1 MVFQTHLDRIKL
13 RVKPPVTFGMHFPKN
28 SGNAGKRGGETHTDE
43 PVSKVERTEKPKPEE
58 KKKVKADD
66 FAEFAEISLQ
76 KVVKAFKAS
85 HIVAFRIFDDAKD
98 REKPKLLETDL
109 KVLTI
114 ADWKEGDPS
123 SYRNGTYECRVRVSS
138 LLKEGRQA
146 V

>member
-13 RVKPPVTFGMHFPKN
+13 RVKPPVTFGIHLPKN

-43 PVSKVERTEKPKPEE
+43 PISKVERTEKPKPEE

-85 HIVAFRIFDDAKD
+85 HTVAFRIFDDAKD
-98 REKPKLLETDL
+98 GEKPKLLKTNL
-109 KVLTI
+109 KVLAI

-123 SYRNGTYECRVRVSS
+123 SYRNGTSAEFKY
-138 LLKEGRQA
+138 LLC
-146 V
+146 